1 MPGEGTGSK
10 LGDPTRDQDQ
20 EDRVP
25 RRWPWLPPG
34 TLENQRASVGP
45 GVAKDLKDPFAAD
58 VVACGDGRD
67 ILATMI
73 GGDNLPGF
81 IGR

>member
-1 MPGEGTGSK
+1 
-10 LGDPTRDQDQ
+10 
-20 EDRVP
+20 
-25 RRWPWLPPG
+25 LPPG